1 LSTAT
6 NLNAI
11 TILAARMMTIVA
23 IRLRVASFLDISY
36 SRREES
42 GDIYKNSFGEFIN
55 HDITFDIIGS
65 NLVDIAKIDIGC
77 DVVAIHVFWCCYL
90 FSNSSNLA
98 DIVSYNLI

>member
-42 GDIYKNSFGEFIN
+42 GDIYIRTPLESSLIM
-55 HDITFDIIGS
+55 ILLLTL
-65 NLVDIAKIDIGC
+65 LV
-77 DVVAIHVFWCCYL
+77 
-90 FSNSSNLA
+90 
-98 DIVSYNLI
+98 LI